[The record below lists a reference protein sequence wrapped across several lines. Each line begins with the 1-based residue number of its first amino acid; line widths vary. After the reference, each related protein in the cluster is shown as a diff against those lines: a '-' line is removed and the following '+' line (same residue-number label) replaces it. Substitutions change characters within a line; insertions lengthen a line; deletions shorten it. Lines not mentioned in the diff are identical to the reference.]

1 MLNLFGVGADEEM
14 KSTITNE
21 EPKLH
26 KGDNITLDNITLDKI
41 TLLSHGTPQAS
52 PDEKGNRAKIDLDKN
67 ENTETK
73 LPDVRIGDATTDI
86 AIMKDSDLSID
97 VKPLGKILYKE
108 NRAKFDLDKN
118 ENTETKLPDVRIG
131 EATTD
136 VAIMKDADLSIDVKP
151 LGKIPYYF
159 RDHLDDNA
167 WKVYMLLFVYINTI
181 IIALV
186 YSGRYS
192 YHPTVQSPW
201 ISKANATNVLIKETK
216 AMENEYQKVMLS
228 NDWKILRSVPNIT
241 IEIIEKD
248 NEAMYIRIIAI
259 HHLRPSALYEYFSW
273 NNFDS
278 TMKMVDP
285 FYESSKLLF
294 SPSTH
299 FYTPSSAIQIAKKV
313 RINLN

>member
-86 AIMKDSDLSID
+86 AIMKDS
-97 VKPLGKILYKE
+97 
-108 NRAKFDLDKN
+108 
-118 ENTETKLPDVRIG
+118 
-131 EATTD
+131 
-136 VAIMKDADLSIDVKP
+136 DLSIDVKP

>member
-14 KSTITNE
+14 KSTNE
-21 EPKLH
+21 EPTIH
-26 KGDNITLDNITLDKI
+26 KGDNITLLP
-41 TLLSHGTPQAS
+41 HEAPQAS
-52 PDEKGNRAKIDLDKN
+52 SSDEKENRAKIDLDKN

-73 LPDVRIGDATTDI
+73 LYDVRLGEASTDI
-86 AIMKDSDLSID
+86 AIVKDVDLSID
-97 VKPLGKILYKE
+97 VKP
-108 NRAKFDLDKN
+108 
-118 ENTETKLPDVRIG
+118 T
-131 EATTD
+131 
-136 VAIMKDADLSIDVKP
+136 
-151 LGKIPYYF
+151 GKIPYNF
-159 RDHLDDNA
+159 RDHHDDYA

-181 IIALV
+181 IISLI

-192 YHPTVQSPW
+192 YDPTVQSPW
-201 ISKANATNVLIKETK
+201 ISKANATNILIKETK
-216 AMENEYQKVMLS
+216 VMENEYQKVMQS
-228 NDWKILRSVPNIT
+228 NDWKILRSVPNVT

-285 FYESSKLLF
+285 FYESSRLLF
-294 SPSTH
+294 SPSTY

-313 RINLN
+313 KINSCRRIYYYCDIFCVTG